1 MTIRS
6 RNHLAK
12 FDTRSFP
19 VVSFVAITK
28 VVRRARAVKHDQLSK
43 LIFMVQHMTQRRT
56 QRRNSGSHRYK
67 NQVASLHFVELE
79 TVTRNANKLDLIA
92 DAHVIDHAARAYLLL
107 HQHFEIPVVR
117 RTRKSEISRFFTL
130 HSQDRNL
137 SGREINSL
145 TATQIKRPR
154 VASLL
159 PNARN
164 HELSRFFFFHRSQ
177 FNKSTFRFSPP
188 WNTIPT
194 HMKRFAPL
202 LLLAFCALSVQ
213 AQSGRRQV
221 KPPPVAPVPTPTP
234 EATPVPKK
242 EVKNDLVFFV
252 GADRDSSYASL
263 PFTYYD
269 AVLRGCASR
278 LRAGS
283 SADVEVSDHD
293 VNRGEAIKKAK
304 SETNAY
310 VVWLN
315 LTIDSMARSYDDLVL
330 EFIVYAPE
338 TAKIVTNGRSY
349 LTGRRAGPVVVDP
362 TSRRN
367 SGLYREELLKRA
379 GEEAGDRIIK
389 ALHLDV
395 QIPH

>member
-1 MTIRS
+1 
-6 RNHLAK
+6 
-12 FDTRSFP
+12 
-19 VVSFVAITK
+19 
-28 VVRRARAVKHDQLSK
+28 
-43 LIFMVQHMTQRRT
+43 
-56 QRRNSGSHRYK
+56 
-67 NQVASLHFVELE
+67 
-79 TVTRNANKLDLIA
+79 
-92 DAHVIDHAARAYLLL
+92 
-107 HQHFEIPVVR
+107 
-117 RTRKSEISRFFTL
+117 
-130 HSQDRNL
+130 
-137 SGREINSL
+137 
-145 TATQIKRPR
+145 
-154 VASLL
+154 
-159 PNARN
+159 
-164 HELSRFFFFHRSQ
+164 
-177 FNKSTFRFSPP
+177 
-188 WNTIPT
+188 
-194 HMKRFAPL
+194 MKRFAPL
-202 LLLAFCALSVQ
+202 LLLAFCALPVQ

-304 SETNAY
+304 SETKAY

-315 LTIDSMARSYDDLVL
+315 LSVDSMARSYNDLTL

-362 TSRRN
+362 NPRRT

-379 GEEAGDRIIK
+379 GEEAGERILK
-389 ALHLDV
+389 AMHLNV
-395 QIPH
+395 PVPVK

>member
-1 MTIRS
+1 MR
-6 RNHLAK
+6 
-12 FDTRSFP
+12 
-19 VVSFVAITK
+19 
-28 VVRRARAVKHDQLSK
+28 
-43 LIFMVQHMTQRRT
+43 
-56 QRRNSGSHRYK
+56 
-67 NQVASLHFVELE
+67 
-79 TVTRNANKLDLIA
+79 
-92 DAHVIDHAARAYLLL
+92 
-107 HQHFEIPVVR
+107 
-117 RTRKSEISRFFTL
+117 
-130 HSQDRNL
+130 
-137 SGREINSL
+137 
-145 TATQIKRPR
+145 
-154 VASLL
+154 
-159 PNARN
+159 
-164 HELSRFFFFHRSQ
+164 
-177 FNKSTFRFSPP
+177 
-188 WNTIPT
+188 
-194 HMKRFAPL
+194 RFAPL

-242 EVKNDLVFFV
+242 VVKNELVFFV

-263 PFTYYD
+263 PLGYYS
-269 AVLRGCASR
+269 AVLQGCASR

-283 SADVEVSDHD
+283 SADVEVSDRD

-304 SETNAY
+304 SETKAY

-338 TAKIVTNGRSY
+338 TAKTVTSGRSY

-362 TSRRN
+362 TSRRTN
-367 SGLYREELLKRA
+367 GLYREELLKRA

>member
-1 MTIRS
+1 M
-6 RNHLAK
+6 
-12 FDTRSFP
+12 
-19 VVSFVAITK
+19 
-28 VVRRARAVKHDQLSK
+28 
-43 LIFMVQHMTQRRT
+43 
-56 QRRNSGSHRYK
+56 
-67 NQVASLHFVELE
+67 
-79 TVTRNANKLDLIA
+79 
-92 DAHVIDHAARAYLLL
+92 
-107 HQHFEIPVVR
+107 
-117 RTRKSEISRFFTL
+117 
-130 HSQDRNL
+130 
-137 SGREINSL
+137 
-145 TATQIKRPR
+145 
-154 VASLL
+154 
-159 PNARN
+159 
-164 HELSRFFFFHRSQ
+164 
-177 FNKSTFRFSPP
+177 
-188 WNTIPT
+188 PT
-194 HMKRFAPL
+194 HMRRFAPL

-221 KPPPVAPVPTPTP
+221 KPPPAAPVPTPTP

-242 EVKNDLVFFV
+242 EVKNELVFFV

-263 PFTYYD
+263 PFSYYD
-269 AVLRGCASR
+269 AVLQGCASR
-278 LRAGS
+278 LRAGA

-304 SETNAY
+304 AETKAY

-338 TAKIVTNGRSY
+338 TAKLVTSGRSY

-362 TSRRN
+362 NPRRT

-395 QIPH
+395 QISH